1 MIDEFNSPNCRVPVF
16 LMSTRAGGLGINVQ
30 SADTVI
36 IYDPDFNPFA
46 DLQVLFVTSLQ
57 THAAC
62 CFLRS
67 GFCPLSHPHEVV
79 RFLKGPCPACCTLR
93 CRMA

>member
-36 IYDPDFNPFA
+36 IFDPDFNPFA
-46 DLQVLFVTSLQ
+46 DLQVLVFKLLSCTRPAGSFSFVY
-57 THAAC
+57 A
-62 CFLRS
+62 F
-67 GFCPLSHPHEVV
+67 G
-79 RFLKGPCPACCTLR
+79 
-93 CRMA
+93 